1 MRIWRSLPKFIRR
14 LVVII
19 SLIVLFVSSCKAIFI
34 PTTEKR
40 YRLEISVEI
49 DGKEYTGSAVQQL
62 TATGWPRAF
71 KFVAHG
77 RAHYEVYGE
86 AVAIDLGDHGTL
98 YALLRYP
105 PPPDRPTE
113 LHLAKRYY
121 TAFVPTVCGL
131 RVKNSN
137 YTAFIW
143 RIRLMQGE
151 CEVPVEELPMLVRFA
166 NEPELDSV
174 EQVDPENL
182 AATYGPSAK
191 FLGAKISFTNERL
204 STDIEKR
211 LPWMEAQKGR
221 ITVLP
226 YDPKNPKLN
235 EIMKRSYFVRVDK

>member
-1 MRIWRSLPKFIRR
+1 MHFN
-14 LVVII
+14 
-19 SLIVLFVSSCKAIFI
+19 SS
-34 PTTEKR
+34 
-40 YRLEISVEI
+40 S
-49 DGKEYTGSAVQQL
+49 
-62 TATGWPRAF
+62 
-71 KFVAHG
+71 G
-77 RAHYEVYGE
+77 RAVYEVYGE
-86 AVAIDLGDHGTL
+86 AVAIDLGEHGTL

-105 PPPDRPTE
+105 PPPDRPTK

-174 EQVDPENL
+174 EQVDPNNL

-191 FLGAKISFTNERL
+191 FVGAKITFTNEPL
-204 STDIEKR
+204 STEIEKR
-211 LPWMEAQKGR
+211 LPWLIERRNK
-221 ITVLP
+221 ITVLN
-226 YDPKNPKLN
+226 YDPKNPQLK
-235 EIMKRSYFVRVDK
+235 DHW